1 MHEWS
6 WCVLVPCALAA
17 GSFLCLREPPPRAE
31 AAAAQPP
38 MVPALHSAARNPV
51 FLMCAE
57 CHPRR
62 RPRHYRVDTTPSIGA
77 ATTLSPPTSTSVS
90 VYRYLP
96 VKICLY
102 MVGQLMASVMP
113 FYVEYVVEAPLDRL
127 AFWLGAYARAAAP
140 TTA

>member
-1 MHEWS
+1 M
-6 WCVLVPCALAA
+6 
-17 GSFLCLREPPPRAE
+17 
-31 AAAAQPP
+31 
-38 MVPALHSAARNPV
+38 
-51 FLMCAE
+51 
-57 CHPRR
+57 
-62 RPRHYRVDTTPSIGA
+62 
-77 ATTLSPPTSTSVS
+77 
-90 VYRYLP
+90 YRYLP

>member
-1 MHEWS
+1 M
-6 WCVLVPCALAA
+6 PPA
-17 GSFLCLREPPPRAE
+17 PPP
-31 AAAAQPP
+31 PS
-38 MVPALHSAARNPV
+38 H
-51 FLMCAE
+51 
-57 CHPRR
+57 
-62 RPRHYRVDTTPSIGA
+62 RVDTTSSVGA

-127 AFWLGAYARAAAP
+127 AFWLAAYARAAAP